1 MGKIQIK
8 SPFKFL
14 DSYQHEDKQIFFG
27 REQETLELYNRIFE
41 TNLVLLYG
49 ASGTGKTSLINCG
62 LSNEFEPGDWLP
74 IFIRRRDN
82 ILESWKMELHR
93 FANKKLKEDASFSEM
108 IRSVYLDF
116 FKPIYLVFD
125 QFEELFILGSKEE
138 QILFFNEL
146 EQLLRANLQCKI
158 IISMREE
165 YLAHLSEYEHIV
177 PDLFDNRIRVEK
189 MNSKNLKDV
198 VMKTIAAFDI
208 EMESPNE
215 VADMIVNKL
224 RDKNHQVDLAT
235 LQVYLDQLY
244 RMDAERRGNENRP
257 IKFDK
262 ALVEKT
268 GNLENI
274 MGSFLDEQLRT
285 LERELQEDKNIK
297 EKGIP
302 LDILFALVT
311 DNGTKQAVELEDLK
325 NQLRRSKK
333 IDGDVVDYCIN
344 RFKEMR
350 ILRELSE

>member
-1 MGKIQIK
+1 
-8 SPFKFL
+8 
-14 DSYQHEDKQIFFG
+14 
-27 REQETLELYNRIFE
+27 
-41 TNLVLLYG
+41 
-49 ASGTGKTSLINCG
+49 
-62 LSNEFEPGDWLP
+62 
-74 IFIRRRDN
+74 
-82 ILESWKMELHR
+82 
-93 FANKKLKEDASFSEM
+93 
-108 IRSVYLDF
+108 
-116 FKPIYLVFD
+116 
-125 QFEELFILGSKEE
+125 
-138 QILFFNEL
+138 
-146 EQLLRANLQCKI
+146 
-158 IISMREE
+158 
-165 YLAHLSEYEHIV
+165 
-177 PDLFDNRIRVEK
+177 
-189 MNSKNLKDV
+189 
-198 VMKTIAAFDI
+198 
-208 EMESPNE
+208 
-215 VADMIVNKL
+215 
-224 RDKNHQVDLAT
+224 
-235 LQVYLDQLY
+235 
-244 RMDAERRGNENRP
+244 MDAERRGNENRP